1 MDKAVPILP
10 TEDLAE
16 ARRFY
21 VEGLGFTVRFDAS
34 EDGHRGLLGLERGGI
49 QLTLDCPMDGHG
61 RAAAVALEV
70 SDADALYA
78 EWSPKVMVSRP
89 PHDEPWGARTF
100 GLHDPSGNTLF
111 VIGPLRPAEDGSSTV
126 DGRDQHAR
134 LSRWRM
140 PS

>member
-10 TEDLAE
+10 TDDLAV

-34 EDGHRGLLGLERGGI
+34 ADGHSGLLGVERGGI

-78 EWSPKVMVSRP
+78 EWSARVPVSRP

-111 VIGPLRPAEDGSSTV
+111 VIGPLRTAGCNDSVGDAREDEAQT
-126 DGRDQHAR
+126 
-134 LSRWRM
+134 SRWRL